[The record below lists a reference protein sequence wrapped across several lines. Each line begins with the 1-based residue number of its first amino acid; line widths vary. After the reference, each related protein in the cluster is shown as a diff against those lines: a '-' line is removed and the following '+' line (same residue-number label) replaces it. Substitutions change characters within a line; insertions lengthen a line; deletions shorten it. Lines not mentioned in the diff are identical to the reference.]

1 MTQKHPVHKLVIW
14 HELYSRNSFQER
26 RFLLVTGLGYQL
38 LGVILETGGCT
49 AEASDIV
56 KPDPFY
62 VDQALNTL
70 EHLAEMGI
78 PLVCEKW
85 LSLPNN
91 PPLMDI
97 DEIFTTAAKAKKL
110 DIASGTENLSIA
122 PAAEVVLKRTKSLD
136 FSGCSSGSERSTS
149 PRHRR
154 DRSDDTIAVMKCLQ
168 HSEERTK
175 KMLVLIGNCQEM
187 AEDHIQIL

>member
-1 MTQKHPVHKLVIW
+1 MMIFTRFNLQLNSIS
-14 HELYSRNSFQER
+14 SRNSFQER

-110 DIASGTENLSIA
+110 DIGKNYM
-122 PAAEVVLKRTKSLD
+122 P
-136 FSGCSSGSERSTS
+136 
-149 PRHRR
+149 
-154 DRSDDTIAVMKCLQ
+154 
-168 HSEERTK
+168 
-175 KMLVLIGNCQEM
+175 
-187 AEDHIQIL
+187 

>member
-1 MTQKHPVHKLVIW
+1 MMIFTRFNLQLNSIS
-14 HELYSRNSFQER
+14 SRNSFQER

-110 DIASGTENLSIA
+110 DIGKNKKELST
-122 PAAEVVLKRTKSLD
+122 L
-136 FSGCSSGSERSTS
+136 
-149 PRHRR
+149 
-154 DRSDDTIAVMKCLQ
+154 
-168 HSEERTK
+168 
-175 KMLVLIGNCQEM
+175 LV
-187 AEDHIQIL
+187 